1 MNRIRIGTRGS
12 ALALWQA
19 HFIADELKRIFPTLT
34 VELIEISTKGDR
46 ITDAPLSKIG
56 GKGLFTKDIETA
68 LMDGRID
75 AAVHSLKDVPVELP
89 EGFELAAITKR
100 AEPFDAFVS
109 NKFGSIEELPRGA
122 LIGTSSLRRRA
133 QLLGLR
139 ADLKVEDL
147 RGNVDTRLK
156 RLDEG
161 KFDAI
166 ILAAAGLK
174 RLGHGDRI
182 KEIISPTVMLPAVG
196 QGALAVEISTGSKV
210 LELIKALDDPIT
222 RATVGAERSFL
233 NVIEG
238 GCQVPVGV
246 YGSIE
251 GKEITVTGVIA
262 SIDGSKIIRGSTVGD
277 IDRSE
282 ELGAEL
288 AQRLLDNGGRDIL
301 KALEGRDA

>member
-139 ADLKVEDL
+139 SDLKVEDL